1 MQYDQFKK
9 KLRLPDG
16 TEAPTQLVYGELEA
30 QAITRDHLDDDVAGI
45 NASLDLIRKTRGGP
59 WPTGPVTSEGN
70 FVDLVWHE
78 CEFRDGGS
86 YTYAVYH
93 ADHGYIGCCYLY
105 PLGGRTT
112 LTAELARDHDVDVS
126 WWVTPPRVPARRL
139 HHSLRR
145 PTALARR
152 PVPALA
158 ALLLQPRA
166 SPDRSSRLS

>member
-1 MQYDQFKK
+1 MQYEQFKK

-16 TEAPTQLVYGELEA
+16 TDAPTQLVYGELEA

-45 NASLDLIRKTRGGP
+45 NASLDLIRRTRGGP

-93 ADHGYIGCCYLY
+93 GQHGYIGCCYLY

-112 LTAELARDHDVDVS
+112 LTAELAANHDVDIS
-126 WWVTPPRVPARRL
+126 WWVTPSAYQRGDYTTL
-139 HHSLRR
+139 C
-145 PTALARR
+145 TALRHW
-152 PVPALA
+152 LA
-158 ALLLQPRA
+158 AYFSLWRPYYSNRELPRQ
-166 SPDRSSRLS
+166 S